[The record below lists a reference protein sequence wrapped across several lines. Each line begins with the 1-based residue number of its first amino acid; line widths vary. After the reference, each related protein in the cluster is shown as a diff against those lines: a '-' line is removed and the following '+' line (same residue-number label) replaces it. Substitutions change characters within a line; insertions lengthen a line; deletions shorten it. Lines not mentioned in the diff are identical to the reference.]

1 MSKFIFFLLIVFLI
15 APLALTKPV
24 PAAARGSLIKG
35 SLPAVYYLASDGKR
49 YVFPNEKIYF
59 SWYENFSGVSEINDS
74 TLASYDLGGNVSYRP
89 GTHLVKIQSN
99 STVYAVEPGG
109 MLRAIDSEETAS
121 TLYGSDWASRVHD
134 LPDSFFSYYT
144 VTNELDETVYPEG
157 SLLKDSVSSEYYIIL
172 NGQKRLL
179 SDDGITA
186 NGIQTKYAITTDTS
200 SYTSGSTVTTE
211 ITELADTAQ
220 IDQGLINQDTIIE
233 VSTVQNETTVLQD
246 ANNEVLATYI
256 FSLTKEV
263 EIKSLVLRIR
273 AHSSTDSDDDPGGL
287 IYEEGGGNLE
297 NIRFVTSDGTQLL
310 SSRSLSSDT
319 NKDGQQDI
327 SFTGTATL
335 PVGQHTVNVL
345 VDVIEEVPDGE
356 SYSTTLYLSDTS
368 FEISGNETTDY
379 TPESLSSG
387 TVTVKTQNL
396 AVSVAS
402 NLENQYFLKGGNS
415 DFVDLISFKLENS
428 RKESVTVSE
437 FTLTG
442 YIDEHEGD
450 TDFVAGADSDNSGSS
465 FTYVDDVID
474 KVELINEETEELI
487 GTQSTVQSNGAVS
500 FGNIDLT
507 LEAETSVNLL
517 TRVYINS
524 DAPFGLQSDRISF
537 DIDDVEDDMTVKVT
551 GTSQEVDI
559 EATSLNNGSSPG
571 SFLTVSESGTLTIEG
586 SGSAPARLIMG
597 TEENSIYS
605 FTFTASEEEAMI
617 IDTLTVRLL
626 DPNAQR
632 SVSKVELRHLGDDG
646 YEYVDGNFV
655 NSNATF
661 ENLDIEVP
669 QDDELT
675 VSVLVDIGDDNSSA
689 QSGDKIGVAFETNT
703 FKAHGAT
710 SGIRFDKDDL
720 GEHLIDST
728 SLGSE
733 TFVRRNEPNVSLAVN
748 QPDASQGRSDQTEI
762 FTFTLGSEGEGNPE
776 LELITFKITTS
787 DVGYDLNEE
796 EADNDLL
803 EGLAD
808 INGDSSDDDETV
820 EIIDEESGD
829 TICEGSSG
837 HIDFS
842 IYDYSESEIDTTPAG
857 LDTDRED
864 YGLIVCE
871 MNNPLR
877 IYNEGR
883 DYTFGLNTTELAPG
897 AQNVRVTILGGDDF
911 RWNDGTNTS
920 LTENGDEISGLNLN
934 SQYASFQ

>member
-1 MSKFIFFLLIVFLI
+1 MSKLIYCLLIASLVIPMSLN
-15 APLALTKPV
+15 PSLTE
-24 PAAARGSLIKG
+24 ARGTLIKG

-59 SWYENFSGVSEINDS
+59 SWYENFDGVSEVDDG
-74 TLASYDLGGNVSYRP
+74 TLSSYDLGGNISYRP

-109 MLRAIDSEETAS
+109 MLRAIDSEDTAS
-121 TLYGSDWASRVHD
+121 SLYGNDWADRVHD
-134 LPDSFFSYYT
+134 LPDSFFAYYT
-144 VTNELDETVYPEG
+144 VTSELDEPVYPEG
-157 SLLKDSVSSEYYIIL
+157 SLLKDSTSGDYYVIL
-172 NGQKRLL
+172 DGQRRLL
-179 SDDGITA
+179 SEDGITA
-186 NGIQTKYAITTDTS
+186 NGLQTKYAITTDTS
-200 SYTSGSTVTTE
+200 SYTAGSTITTE
-211 ITELADTAQ
+211 INELADTAQ
-220 IDQGLINQDTIIE
+220 SDQGLNQDTTIE
-233 VSTVQNETTVLQD
+233 VSTVQSETNLLQD

-256 FSLTKEV
+256 FSVTEEV
-263 EIKSLVLRIR
+263 EIKSLVLRVR

-287 IYEEGGGNLE
+287 IYEEEGGNIE

-310 SSRSLSSDT
+310 ASRNLSSDT

-327 SFTGTATL
+327 SFTGSSTL

-345 VDVIEEVPDGE
+345 VDVIEEAPDGE

-379 TPESLSSG
+379 TPESLTSG

-402 NLENQYFLKGGNS
+402 SLEDRYFLKGGNL
-415 DFVDLISFKLENS
+415 DFVDMISFKLENS
-428 RKESVTVSE
+428 RKESVTISE

-450 TDFVAGADSDNSGSS
+450 EDFVAGADSDNAGSS
-465 FTYVDDVID
+465 FTYVEDVVD
-474 KVELINEETEELI
+474 KVELLNEETEELI
-487 GTQSTVQSNGAVS
+487 GTQSTIQSSGAVA
-500 FGNIDLT
+500 FGNIDLD
-507 LEAETSVNLL
+507 LEAETSVNLMV
-517 TRVYINS
+517 RVHINS
-524 DAPFGLQSDRISF
+524 DAPFGQQSDRISF

-551 GTSQEVDI
+551 GTSQEVDV
-559 EATSLNNGSSPG
+559 EAGSLNGGSNPG
-571 SFLTVSESGTLTIEG
+571 SYLTVSESGTLTIEG
-586 SGSAPARLIMG
+586 SGSGPARLIMG
-597 TEENSIYS
+597 SEDNSIYS

-626 DPNAQR
+626 DSNAQR
-632 SVSKVELRHLGDDG
+632 SVSKVKLRYLGESG

-661 ENLDIEVP
+661 EDLEIEIP
-669 QDDELT
+669 QDDDLT
-675 VSVLVDIGDDNSSA
+675 VSILVDIGDDNSSA
-689 QSGDKIGVAFETNT
+689 RSGDKIGVAFETNT
-703 FKAHGAT
+703 FKAYGAT
-710 SGIRFDKDDL
+710 SGIQFDKDDL

-728 SLGSE
+728 SIGSE
-733 TFVRRNEPNVSLAVN
+733 TFVRRNEPNVSLAAD
-748 QPDASQGRSDQTEI
+748 QPNAAQNRSDQTEI

-776 LELITFKITTS
+776 LEMITFKITTS
-787 DVGYDLNEE
+787 DVGYELNEVE
-796 EADNDLL
+796 EDNDLL

-842 IYDYSESEIDTTPAG
+842 IYDYSEGEIDTTPAG
-857 LDTDRED
+857 LNSARED

-871 MNNPLR
+871 LNNPIR
-877 IYNEGR
+877 IYNDGR
-883 DYTFGLNTTELAPG
+883 DYTFNLNTNELAPG
-897 AQNVRVTILGGDDF
+897 AQNVRVTILDSDDF
-911 RWNDGTNTS
+911 HWSDGTNTS
-920 LTENGDEISGLNLN
+920 LTENGDGISGLSLN